1 MNMVEV
7 GGGGGSNRTML
18 VMSMPAQYVA
28 QLRWAAFSDGGIA
41 VIDTDRYEINL
52 VDPDG
57 RVRLVLARDVPAWQV
72 GDAEKEAARERTRK
86 SQLTVTG
93 GGGGVIDMGPIIER
107 QLASMTFAETVPR
120 IADIAIDGQDRIWV
134 GVSLTNPGETDRV
147 DIYAKDGKFLGSVAG
162 MKVPD
167 AFLKDGRL
175 ASLVKDPDTDVQQVA
190 VMKIDEAGKR

>member
-1 MNMVEV
+1 
-7 GGGGGSNRTML
+7 L
-18 VMSMPAQYVA
+18 
-28 QLRWAAFSDGGIA
+28 
-41 VIDTDRYEINL
+41 
-52 VDPDG
+52 
-57 RVRLVLARDVPAWQV
+57 
-72 GDAEKEAARERTRK
+72 
-86 SQLTVTG
+86 
-93 GGGGVIDMGPIIER
+93 
-107 QLASMTFAETVPR
+107 
-120 IADIAIDGQDRIWV
+120 V